1 MSKVPT
7 NVNVCKNT
15 IQQESFKNVH
25 KCQFCQK
32 QPKKHIIDHVQ
43 IFEEHTNRDFS
54 MYDLDKRQQECV

>member
-1 MSKVPT
+1 M
-7 NVNVCKNT
+7 NVCKIT
-15 IQQESFKNVH
+15 IQQEGFKNVH

-32 QPKKHIIDHVQ
+32 QPKHKISHVQ